1 MFCIKAQIN
10 KEVCEIDDELKAINH
25 SRESVCIWVFRSRID
40 RNNFMDETFVISKEE
55 REYHY
60 SFNYS

>member
-40 RNNFMDETFVISKEE
+40 RNNFMDETFGISKEE